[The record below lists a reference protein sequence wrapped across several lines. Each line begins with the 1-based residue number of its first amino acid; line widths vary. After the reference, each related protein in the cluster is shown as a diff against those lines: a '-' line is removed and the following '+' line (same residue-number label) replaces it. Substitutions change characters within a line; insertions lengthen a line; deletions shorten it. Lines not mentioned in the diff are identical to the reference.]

1 MKTRIIS
8 GLVMAPFLI
17 LVIIGGPLISI
28 LCLFIALMGM
38 REFFNGF
45 KAMEIHACYPAAVI
59 SVLLLYGVHCLQGWK
74 MLEEDQTVPLYMA
87 WLFVS
92 VLMCLLYLF
101 KIEERRLEDA
111 LVTITGIVYIG
122 FFSYH
127 AVLTEFSYSELCK
140 ASPVWLILIT
150 AFCTDIFAYF
160 GGFFLGRHKLCPV
173 ISPKKTVEGSVCGI
187 LGSLIFSM
195 LFGWFFMDR
204 SLLWACGVIGI
215 LGGITSQFGDL
226 TASIFKRKMDLRI
239 MAISYRDTAG
249 SWTGSTAFSSPRL
262 PSITAFSSFR
272 NSRNRNLRMQ
282 NDLQTRNTDSGG
294 NPLPMKIEIE
304 SAKVKRLVRIRRRK
318 SVPHGNRNVMRQ
330 I

>member
-59 SVLLLYGVHCLQGWK
+59 SVLLLYGVHCLREWK
-74 MLEEDQTVPLYMA
+74 MLEDGQTVPLYMA

-122 FFSYH
+122 FFS
-127 AVLTEFSYSELCK
+127 LF
-140 ASPVWLILIT
+140 
-150 AFCTDIFAYF
+150 
-160 GGFFLGRHKLCPV
+160 RR
-173 ISPKKTVEGSVCGI
+173 
-187 LGSLIFSM
+187 IFS
-195 LFGWFFMDR
+195 GP
-204 SLLWACGVIGI
+204 A
-215 LGGITSQFGDL
+215 
-226 TASIFKRKMDLRI
+226 
-239 MAISYRDTAG
+239 
-249 SWTGSTAFSSPRL
+249 
-262 PSITAFSSFR
+262 
-272 NSRNRNLRMQ
+272 
-282 NDLQTRNTDSGG
+282 
-294 NPLPMKIEIE
+294 
-304 SAKVKRLVRIRRRK
+304 
-318 SVPHGNRNVMRQ
+318 
-330 I
+330 

>member
-59 SVLLLYGVHCLQGWK
+59 SVLLLYGVHCLREWK
-74 MLEEDQTVPLYMA
+74 MLENGQTVPLYMA

-173 ISPKKTVEGSVCGI
+173 ISPKKTVEGSVCGF

-226 TASIFKRKMDLRI
+226 TASIFKRKMGIKDYGNLIPGHGGI
-239 MAISYRDTAG
+239 MDRFDSVLFTAPTVYYCLFFL
-249 SWTGSTAFSSPRL
+249 SEF
-262 PSITAFSSFR
+262 
-272 NSRNRNLRMQ
+272 
-282 NDLQTRNTDSGG
+282 
-294 NPLPMKIEIE
+294 
-304 SAKVKRLVRIRRRK
+304 AK
-318 SVPHGNRNVMRQ
+318 
-330 I
+330 